1 MIWAKAKINNNIRKA
16 HFVLEGPSCM
26 SALKNFSQR
35 KFGCKKHMNN
45 VNKRWLRTFV
55 ETVPYNQGTKIGV
68 PKVFRRIP
76 RNSSTNILEV
86 PWNSDSYPPN
96 TLAIRE

>member
-26 SALKNFSQR
+26 SALKTFFQR

-45 VNKRWLRTFV
+45 MNKRWLRTFV
-55 ETVPYNQGTKIGV
+55 ETVPYNQGTKI
-68 PKVFRRIP
+68 PKDSQ
-76 RNSSTNILEV
+76 SS
-86 PWNSDSYPPN
+86 
-96 TLAIRE
+96 